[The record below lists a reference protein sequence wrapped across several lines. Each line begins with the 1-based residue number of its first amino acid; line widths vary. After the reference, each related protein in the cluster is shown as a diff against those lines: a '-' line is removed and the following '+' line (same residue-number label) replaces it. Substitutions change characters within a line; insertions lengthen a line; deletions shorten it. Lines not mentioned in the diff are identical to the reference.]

1 MRELTADERQSHPKR
16 SAASSLSNPA
26 VVRTCS
32 APRAARRVD
41 AAESSELQHD
51 AGLENAREF
60 GLDKT
65 RVRFQRA
72 DRQPSPC
79 FARGRSRAGRIH
91 ERRRYAATLRTF
103 REQVRVERAR
113 RCVRLIAQSRRGPVS
128 QRRGRSSGP
137 GTTGLC
143 FWKRHAAGEL
153 TCQRRPDIV
162 CDRVATLRQRNEPHD
177 RDARLIAQRFRQPR
191 VEFAARRRPS

>member
-32 APRAARRVD
+32 ARARPAASTPPSRRSFNTTPVSRTR
-41 AAESSELQHD
+41 ESS
-51 AGLENAREF
+51 ASIRR
-60 GLDKT
+60 
-65 RVRFQRA
+65 RVRFQCA

-91 ERRRYAATLRTF
+91 ERRRNAATLRTF

-137 GTTGLC
+137 AAPPACG

-153 TCQRRPDIV
+153 TCQRRPDVV
-162 CDRVATLRQRNEPHD
+162 CEPCCYL
-177 RDARLIAQRFRQPR
+177 APA
-191 VEFAARRRPS
+191 E